1 MLSLQILAVGKLRP
15 FYREAADEYLR
26 RLRRYSTVQEREVRE
41 GGKAGNPTAQ
51 RREEAVRL
59 REALPGSGV
68 TVALARTGSSWS
80 SAELARRLGRWRE
93 ETPNVSFL
101 IGGAEGLAPELSEA
115 ARYHWSLGPLTL
127 PHELARVIVLE
138 QLYRGFTILAGEKYH
153 KGGDA

>member
-1 MLSLQILAVGKLRP
+1 VLSLHVLAVGKLRP
-15 FYREAADEYLR
+15 FFREAADEYLR
-26 RLRRYSTVQEREVRE
+26 RLRRYTTVHEREVRE

-59 REALPGSGV
+59 REALPDAGV

-93 ETPNVSFL
+93 EAPSVSFL
-101 IGGAEGLAPELSEA
+101 IGGAEGLAPELIEA
-115 ARYHWSLGPLTL
+115 ARYRWSLGPLTL

-153 KGGDA
+153 KGGE